1 MEFIN
6 LPGIGG
12 SGPEHWQTLWEGA
25 DRAFNRFH
33 PSDWDR
39 PDLDDWQRALDA
51 AVCAAEGPVTLV
63 AHSLSCLLVAHWAV
77 RAVRPIRGAFLVCV
91 PDPTTAIFPS
101 EAASF
106 GHRPTGPLPFPTLI
120 VASADD
126 PYSSLSYARTCASQW
141 RAGLIE
147 LGPLG
152 HINAASQ
159 LGDWSLGR
167 MLLGAFTAGLVRP
180 SSPDTLLA
188 SA

>member
-25 DRAFNRFH
+25 DRGFIRFH
-33 PSDWDR
+33 PSDWNR
-39 PDLDDWQRALDA
+39 PDLDDWRRALDA
-51 AVCAAEGPVTLV
+51 AVNEAQGPVTLV
-63 AHSLSCLLVAHWAV
+63 AHSLSCLLVAHWAA

-91 PDPTTAIFPS
+91 PDPTAAIFPL

-106 GHRPTGPLPFPTLI
+106 GHRPTAPLPFPTLI

-126 PYSSLSYARTCASQW
+126 PYGSLSYAQTCASQW

-167 MLLGAFTAGLVRP
+167 LLLSAFSAGLARP
-180 SSPDTLLA
+180 SSSDTLLA